1 MGVGGAR
8 KWGGRRRR
16 RRGRLGANSGR
27 GARVGDDVVDGTTCC
42 VIIGY
47 GHCTGEMKKTQRKK
61 YGGKIAHGERAKITD
76 GQMHSEWGEKIA
88 IAAL

>member
-1 MGVGGAR
+1 M
-8 KWGGRRRR
+8 
-16 RRGRLGANSGR
+16 
-27 GARVGDDVVDGTTCC
+27 GDDFVDGTTCS